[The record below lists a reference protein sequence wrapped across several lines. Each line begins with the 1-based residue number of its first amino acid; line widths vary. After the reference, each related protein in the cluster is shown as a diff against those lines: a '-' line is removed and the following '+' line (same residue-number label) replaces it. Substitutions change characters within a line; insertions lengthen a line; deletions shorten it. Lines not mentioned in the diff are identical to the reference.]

1 MRIKRLKTSFKEVC
15 FKQLYMERSIFK
27 GVGVALVTPFTENGA
42 IDFAAVA
49 KIVDNL
55 VEGGVDY
62 ILVLG
67 TTGETPTLTSDE
79 RKALIRFVRERVAG
93 RTHLMVGV
101 GGNCTRDVVATLR
114 SWDLSGYD
122 AVLSVNPYYNKPNQ
136 EGLYQHFKAIAEA
149 SPLPIMLY
157 NIPGRTGVN
166 MTPETIA
173 RIAAD
178 CDNVIGVK
186 EASGDLAQ
194 MARIRELLPSDFLLI
209 SGDDGLTVEIIKL
222 GGDGVISVLANAYP
236 AESKEF
242 VRLAENGD
250 FEEADAKLKAFDG
263 IIEALFEE
271 GNPVGIKTLLHAK
284 AICTNTMRL
293 PLVSGSDKLLA
304 KIETLIA
311 EYEK

>member
-1 MRIKRLKTSFKEVC
+1 MYFHGL
-15 FKQLYMERSIFK
+15 
-27 GVGVALVTPFTENGA
+27 GVALVTPFTENGA

-67 TTGETPTLTSDE
+67 TTGETPTLTTDE

-93 RTHLMVGV
+93 RVQLMVGV

-114 SWDLSGYD
+114 TWDLSGYD

-166 MTPETIA
+166 MAPETIA
-173 RIAAD
+173 RLAKD
-178 CDNVIGVK
+178 CPNIIGVK
-186 EASGDLAQ
+186 EASGNLEQ
-194 MARIRELLPSDFLLI
+194 MERIKALTPSDFLLI
-209 SGDDGLTVEIIKL
+209 SGDDGLTVEVIKR
-222 GGDGVISVLANAYP
+222 GGVGVISVLANAYP
-236 AESKEF
+236 AETKE
-242 VRLAENGD
+242 VVSLALDGNTEKA
-250 FEEADAKLKAFDG
+250 EQKLQALDG
-263 IIEALFEE
+263 IISALFEE
-271 GNPVGIKTLLHAK
+271 GNPVGIKTALHLK
-284 AICTNTMRL
+284 GICSNTMRL
-293 PLVSGSDKLLA
+293 PLVSGSKALQA
-304 KIETLIA
+304 KMKNLIA

>member
-1 MRIKRLKTSFKEVC
+1 MDRT
-15 FKQLYMERSIFK
+15 IFK
-27 GVGVALVTPFTENGA
+27 GLGVALVTPFMPNGA

-55 VEGGVDY
+55 VNGGVDY

-67 TTGETPTLTSDE
+67 TTGETPTLSSDE
-79 RKALIRFVRERVAG
+79 RKALIRFVRDRVAG
-93 RTHLMVGV
+93 RVALMVGI
-101 GGNCTRDVVATLR
+101 GGNCTHDVVATIR
-114 SWDLSGYD
+114 TWDLRGYD

-149 SPLPIMLY
+149 SPLPVMLY

-173 RIAAD
+173 RLAND
-178 CDNVIGVK
+178 CQNIIGVK

-194 MARIRELLPSDFLLI
+194 MAKIKALLPSDFLLI
-209 SGDDGLTVEIIKL
+209 SGDDGLTVEIVKL

-236 AESKEF
+236 AQSKEF
-242 VRLAENGD
+242 VRLALEGNT
-250 FEEADAKLKAFDG
+250 EEAEAKLKAFDS
-263 IIEALFEE
+263 IIASLFEE
-271 GNPVGIKTLLHAK
+271 GNPVGIKSLLHLK
-284 AICTNTMRL
+284 GLCSDTMRL
-293 PLVSGSDKLLA
+293 PLVPGSEPLKA
-304 KIETLIA
+304 KMKNLIA

>member
-1 MRIKRLKTSFKEVC
+1 MSKK
-15 FKQLYMERSIFK
+15 IFH
-27 GVGVALVTPFTENGA
+27 GLGVALVTPFSENGA
-42 IDFAAVA
+42 VDFAAVA

-67 TTGETPTLTSDE
+67 TTGETPTLTADE

-93 RTHLMVGV
+93 RVHLMVGV

-114 SWDLSGYD
+114 TWDLSGYD

-149 SPLPIMLY
+149 SPLPVMLY

-173 RIAAD
+173 RLAND
-178 CDNVIGVK
+178 CDNIIGVK
-186 EASGDLAQ
+186 EASGNLVQ
-194 MARIRELLPSDFLLI
+194 MEQVKALTPSDFLLI
-209 SGDDGLTVEIIKL
+209 SGDDGLTVEVIKR
-222 GGDGVISVLANAYP
+222 GGVGVISVLANAYP
-236 AESKEF
+236 AETAEV
-242 VRLAENGD
+242 VRLALDGEIGKA
-250 FEEADAKLKAFDG
+250 EQKLNNLND
-263 IIEALFEE
+263 IISALFEE
-271 GNPVGIKTLLHAK
+271 GNPVGIKSLLHLK
-284 AICTNTMRL
+284 GVCTATMRL
-293 PLVSGSDKLLA
+293 PLVQGSESLQA
-304 KIETLIA
+304 KMKNLIS

>member
-1 MRIKRLKTSFKEVC
+1 MKTSFKEVC

-166 MTPETIA
+166 MAPETIA
-173 RIAAD
+173 RLANDFSNI
-178 CDNVIGVK
+178 IGVK
-186 EASGDLAQ
+186 EASGNLKQ
-194 MARIRELLPSDFLLI
+194 MEEVKALTPNNFLLI
-209 SGDDGLTVEIIKL
+209 SGDDGLTVEVIKR
-222 GGDGVISVLANAYP
+222 GGVGVISVLANVYP
-236 AESKEF
+236 AETVEF
-242 VRLAENGD
+242 VRLALDGEV
-250 FEEADAKLKAFDG
+250 EKAAEKLNNLDN
-263 IIEALFEE
+263 IISALFEE
-271 GNPVGIKTLLHAK
+271 GNPVGVKTALHVK
-284 AICTNTMRL
+284 SVCSNTMRL
-293 PLVSGSDKLLA
+293 PLVSGSEALEDKFE
-304 KIETLIA
+304 KLIA

>member
-1 MRIKRLKTSFKEVC
+1 MDKMYFHGL
-15 FKQLYMERSIFK
+15 
-27 GVGVALVTPFTENGA
+27 GVALVTPFTENGA
-42 IDFAAVA
+42 VDFAAVA

-67 TTGETPTLTSDE
+67 TTGETPTLTTDE

-93 RTHLMVGV
+93 RVQLMVGV

-114 SWDLSGYD
+114 TWDLSGYD

-136 EGLYQHFKAIAEA
+136 EGLYQHFKAISEA

-173 RIAAD
+173 RLAKD
-178 CDNVIGVK
+178 CPNILGVK
-186 EASGDLAQ
+186 EASGNLEQ
-194 MARIRELLPSDFLLI
+194 MERVKALTPSDFLLI
-209 SGDDGLTVEIIKL
+209 SGDDGLTVEVIKR
-222 GGDGVISVLANAYP
+222 GGVGVISVLANAYP
-236 AESKEF
+236 AETAEI
-242 VRLAENGD
+242 VALALLGNI
-250 FEEADAKLKAFDG
+250 EEAERQLQALDG
-263 IIEALFEE
+263 TISALFEE
-271 GNPVGIKTLLHAK
+271 GNPVGIKTLLHTK
-284 AICTNTMRL
+284 GVCSDTMRL
-293 PLVSGSDKLLA
+293 PLVSGSEALQA
-304 KIETLIA
+304 KMKSLVA